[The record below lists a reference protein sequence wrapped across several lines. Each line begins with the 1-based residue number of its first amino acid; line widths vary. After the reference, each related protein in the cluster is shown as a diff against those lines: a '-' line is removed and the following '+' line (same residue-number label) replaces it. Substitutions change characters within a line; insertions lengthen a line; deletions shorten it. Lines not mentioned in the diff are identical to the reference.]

1 VNKNYLWGFATLLV
15 IAAFGGFIYYQSLQP
30 PSQNYMY
37 KLTEQKDSSALHAIY
52 KDETLPAEVRKF
64 AAHRYI
70 SLISSNSDLRQKLEK
85 ELITQRDMA
94 QTDIEMDIHKFA
106 LSSLNRN
113 VLKKYRKLLIDKVV
127 QIVGNKDRE
136 GRIHIRPSK
145 NQLPKSPPI
154 TPVDA
159 TIYGDLRKS
168 DIFLGCNRNFMRF
181 KPGFRGLSAR
191 EIAERYAEITIV
203 GFAVIRRF
211 PVGRYSGSC
220 SGTAYR
226 ITASLF
232 KINLKDNK
240 IEASHSLLG
249 SPPRKK
255 IVVRNP
261 RSRKCDASGKSPAYY
276 SYFKLAP
283 Q

>member
-1 VNKNYLWGFATLLV
+1 MNKNYLWGFATLLV
-15 IAAFGGFIYYQSLQP
+15 IAVFGGFIYFQSLQP
-30 PSQNYMY
+30 PSQKYMY
-37 KLTEQKDSSALHAIY
+37 ELTMQKNSSALHAIY
-52 KDETLPAEVRKF
+52 KDETLPAGVRKF

-70 SLISSNSDLRQKLEK
+70 FLISSNSDLQQKLEK

-94 QTDIEMDIHKFA
+94 QTDIEKDIHKYA

-113 VLKKYRKLLIDKVV
+113 VKSKYRKLLVDKVM
-127 QIVGNKDRE
+127 QIVGNKDRK
-136 GRIHIRPSK
+136 GRIHIRSSK

-154 TPVDA
+154 THVDA
-159 TIYGDLRKS
+159 TIYGDLKKS
-168 DIFLGCNRNFMRF
+168 DIFLDFNRNFMRF
-181 KPGFRGLSAR
+181 KPGFHGLSAR
-191 EIAERYAEITIV
+191 EIAERYAEITTV
-203 GFAVIRRF
+203 GFAVKRGF
-211 PVGRYSGSC
+211 PVGRYSGTC

-261 RSRKCDASGKSPAYY
+261 RNRKCDGSGKSPAYY
-276 SYFKLAP
+276 DYFKLTP